1 MANSR
6 FIEVMECVSC
16 TRFEYDEVLGRHRE
30 VAFSEIQKTLVNV
43 DFIVGVVCRGDD
55 SVFLRISSEA
65 NAMRI
70 ADSYED
76 IKAALV

>member
-6 FIEVMECVSC
+6 FIEVLECVPC
-16 TRFEYDEVLGRHRE
+16 TRYEYDEVLERHRE

-43 DFIVGVVCRGDD
+43 DFIVGVVCRSDG
-55 SVFLRISSEA
+55 SVFLRISSEV
-65 NAMRI
+65 NAMKV

-76 IKAALV
+76 IKAALI